1 MSSIEKTAP
10 GIGRSAVFAKGF
22 RDGLPIGM
30 GYLAVSFSLGIAFS
44 RAGFT
49 PAQSFITSLLCNA
62 SAGEYAGVSLVGVQ
76 ATYVEVALMTLI
88 ANLRYLLMSL
98 AFSQRFRPGES
109 MLAKSILAFDLSDEL
124 FAIQIAREG
133 YLDPVYGYGAILAA
147 WPFWAIGTAIGC
159 MTGEVLPVNLVSALS
174 VALFGMFI
182 AVIIPPIRTNRKLGG
197 IVAVSFA
204 LSAAGTYLPVFSQ
217 ISSGIRTIV
226 LSLIICAGAALLFPR
241 KEEET

>member
-1 MSSIEKTAP
+1 MSSSEKTAP
-10 GIGRSAVFAKGF
+10 GIGRSAVFAQGF
-22 RDGLPIGM
+22 RDGLPIGL

-44 RAGFT
+44 QAGFT

-76 ATYVEVALMTLI
+76 ATYIEVGLMTLI

-109 MLAKSILAFDLSDEL
+109 MLSKSILAFDLSDEL

-133 YLDPVYGYGAILAA
+133 YLDPIYGYGAILAA

-182 AVIIPPIRTNRKLGG
+182 AVIIPPIKTNRRLGA

-204 LSAAGTYLPVFSQ
+204 LSAAGTYLPVFAG

-241 KEEET
+241 KEEEA